1 MIIRQV
7 LCTCLIIHYALTLL
21 YYIEKQMSSTNNPIK
36 SNGLRALFTYSG
48 FGSIPEYQAHS
59 KKPVTVYG
67 PDDDGFYQIIT
78 DDGWDGLAASNELSF
93 VPAQVPAQV

>member
-36 SNGLRALFTYSG
+36 SNGLRALFTYNG
-48 FGSIPEYQAHS
+48 FGSIPEYQAHTKTS
-59 KKPVTVYG
+59 VRAYG
-67 PDDDGFYQIIT
+67 PDGDDFYQIIT
-78 DDGWDGLAASNELSF
+78 DDGWEGIAIFNELAF
-93 VPAQVPAQV
+93 VQV